1 MYSPLINKFC
11 SNYSSWKKNAKES
24 YSTQWFKILKGN
36 SFYSLEHNED
46 QVMILATIEKK
57 SILLVK
63 VKRTLLCDSAWEL
76 PAGGVMEN
84 ENLDAGA
91 SREFLEETGIKI
103 KDLTRF
109 KILPS
114 FVLASNRMPMFPN
127 IFQIDLSKK
136 DFDQR
141 SRHDDEIE
149 KVEIFEI
156 KKIKQMIQDGELC
169 ATLPIAVI
177 SRYLFQSEAK

>member
-11 SNYSSWKKNAKES
+11 SSYSSWKKNAKES
-24 YSTQWFKILKGN
+24 YTTQWFTILKGN

-63 VKRTLLCDSAWEL
+63 VKRTLLGDSAWEL
-76 PAGGVMEN
+76 PAGGLEEN

-149 KVEIFEI
+149 KVEIFEFE
-156 KKIKQMIQDGELC
+156 KIKQMIQEGELC

>member
-11 SNYSSWKKNAKES
+11 SSYSSWKKNAKES

-63 VKRTLLCDSAWEL
+63 VKRTLLGDSTWEL
-76 PAGGVMEN
+76 PAGGLEKN

-91 SREFLEETGIKI
+91 SREFLEETGIEI
-103 KDLTRF
+103 KDLRRF
-109 KILPS
+109 EILPS

-136 DFDQR
+136 EFDQR

-149 KVEIFEI
+149 KVEIFEF

>member
-11 SNYSSWKKNAKES
+11 SSYSSWKKNAKES
-24 YSTQWFKILKGN
+24 YSTQWFTILKGN

-46 QVMILATIEKK
+46 QIMILATIEKK

-63 VKRTLLCDSAWEL
+63 VKRTLLGDSAWEL
-76 PAGGVMEN
+76 PAGGLEKN

-91 SREFLEETGIKI
+91 SREFLEETGIEI

-109 KILPS
+109 EILPS

-136 DFDQR
+136 EFDQR

-149 KVEIFEI
+149 KVEIFEF
-156 KKIKQMIQDGELC
+156 KKIKRMIRDGELC

-177 SRYLFQSEAK
+177 SRYFFQSEAK

>member
-1 MYSPLINKFC
+1 
-11 SNYSSWKKNAKES
+11 
-24 YSTQWFKILKGN
+24 
-36 SFYSLEHNED
+36 
-46 QVMILATIEKK
+46 
-57 SILLVK
+57 
-63 VKRTLLCDSAWEL
+63 
-76 PAGGVMEN
+76 
-84 ENLDAGA
+84 
-91 SREFLEETGIKI
+91 
-103 KDLTRF
+103 
-109 KILPS
+109 
-114 FVLASNRMPMFPN
+114 MPMFPN
-127 IFQIDLSKK
+127 IFQIDISKK